1 MDFSKV
7 LRELRR
13 FNYLTFYCSKC
24 HPCFCKFLCSSN
36 YQGKEKESFWAHKHR
51 SSQHLTVSFT
61 ELLQFAL
68 KAQKESMKYEFYFVA
83 QLVSSSLR
91 NIYCTLQY
99 FFIHC
104 EHFKT
109 LLQMLFKK
117 ILPILTRAALVNQPL
132 RMHRRFIFWS
142 YIWVQGELWPW
153 REFLIKYKKETKSL
167 SKSLEKNFDEE

>member
-1 MDFSKV
+1 M
-7 LRELRR
+7 
-13 FNYLTFYCSKC
+13 
-24 HPCFCKFLCSSN
+24 
-36 YQGKEKESFWAHKHR
+36 
-51 SSQHLTVSFT
+51 SFT

-68 KAQKESMKYEFYFVA
+68 KAQKESMKYEFYVVA

-91 NIYCTLQY
+91 NIYCTLKY

-153 REFLIKYKKETKSL
+153 TEILIKYKKETKSL
-167 SKSLEKNFDEE
+167 SKGLEKTLMKNKLSRKIAIIDSILTCFREDKKHLKCQDKAKSTPVIFTCVFSRLFYFFHFS

>member
-1 MDFSKV
+1 MKKKEKKPKKPRVDFSKV

-99 FFIHC
+99 FFIHLWT
-104 EHFKT
+104 FQNPFTDVVQKN
-109 LLQMLFKK
+109 
-117 ILPILTRAALVNQPL
+117 PSN
-132 RMHRRFIFWS
+132 S
-142 YIWVQGELWPW
+142 Y
-153 REFLIKYKKETKSL
+153 KSCP
-167 SKSLEKNFDEE
+167 SKSTTQNAQEIYILVLHLSPGWAVTMKRISH